1 MPAGTVGDV
10 ISSSHSRGIGVTLG
24 CKAPAEGDP
33 EPRPWSLTLS
43 SVSSSAPSDS
53 HFFLNM
59 ALMVTCPTWE
69 NPHAHI
75 WGHTEMIHTPAPG
88 RHSYRDNNNHL
99 PFMRQFP
106 CTGLGGIAG

>member
-53 HFFLNM
+53 HFFFKYGIDGDM
-59 ALMVTCPTWE
+59 
-69 NPHAHI
+69 
-75 WGHTEMIHTPAPG
+75 
-88 RHSYRDNNNHL
+88 SYMGK
-99 PFMRQFP
+99 PP
-106 CTGLGGIAG
+106 CTYLGTY